1 MGDPYYYFLEPA
13 ASNVS
18 GNRRPRREPNMF
30 ITFRKEMMNHR
41 PRNMPMKSY
50 SKWIAIQWKN
60 LPNDVKDQL
69 QRKYQIKRDKRQ
81 KSRSAKRKKPSKIK
95 QNGYLTE
102 SASTDF

>member
-30 ITFRKEMMNHR
+30 ITYRKEMMNHR

-50 SKWIAIQWKN
+50 SKWIAIHWKN
-60 LPNDVKDQL
+60 LSNDEKAQL
-69 QRKYQIKRDKRQ
+69 QRKYQIKRDKKAKISLSEEE
-81 KSRSAKRKKPSKIK
+81 KSLIISSIDSSKI
-95 QNGYLTE
+95 
-102 SASTDF
+102 